1 MSAVQH
7 DLLEIR
13 TAENVG
19 VGYDI
24 AGLGSRILA
33 FLLDLVVVSLILLV
47 MELFLIALLPDGG
60 AGAGL
65 ISVGVAFFSIT
76 GYFVIAEATSAGR
89 TPGKRA
95 LSLRVVRG
103 DGGAPG
109 APEAVVRTLVR
120 YVDLLFGIGLF
131 FMFFDVRYRRLGDFA
146 AGTVVVRERR
156 AQALPPPPTALLLR
170 TPDAGPAIDGLDALG
185 AREAGALRTFLTRP
199 GLSPEQRTRIAAQLA
214 ARLLDRLGLP
224 ANAPERQWPPELFVE
239 RLYLQLSA
247 RSGPGAGEL

>member
-1 MSAVQH
+1 MGAVQH

-47 MELFLIALLPDGG
+47 LELFLAALLPDAG
-60 AGAGL
+60 AGAAL
-65 ISVGVAFFSIT
+65 ISVGVAFFGIT
-76 GYFVIAEATSAGR
+76 GYFVVAEGTSAGR

-95 LSLRVVRG
+95 LSIRVVRS

-109 APEAVVRTLVR
+109 MQESLVRTLVR

-131 FMFFDVRYRRLGDFA
+131 LMFFDSRSRRLGDFA
-146 AGTVVVRERR
+146 AATVVVRERR
-156 AQALPPPPTALLLR
+156 PMATPPPPPALLLR

-185 AREAGALRTFLTRP
+185 PPEAAALRTFLTRP
-199 GLSPEQRTRIAAQLA
+199 GLSPEQRTRIAAQMA
-214 ARLLDRLGLP
+214 SRLLDRMGLP

-239 RLYLQLSA
+239 RLYLQLSM
-247 RSGPGAGEL
+247 RQGR